1 MGCSCKGRK
10 NASVTKTPVR
20 SSRTA
25 SNGKSISSSNS
36 QKRIVRREIK

>member
-1 MGCSCKGRK
+1 MGCSCKGKK
-10 NASVTKTPVR
+10 NVSATKTPVR

-25 SNGKSISSSNS
+25 SNGKSVSANNS